1 MEQAILHDKCLA
13 GMVLTAVGDAL
24 GWPYEFPRRTIGI
37 KEFVPGQLR
46 SFQQRMG
53 SRGVML
59 TKLKPIE
66 KGAYS
71 DDTQMTLM
79 TARALLA
86 KNEDAHFMREMVYF
100 LEYQRGGGRRVKGA
114 ARAYVAHTTPWTSET
129 SHEYFE
135 GGSNGGIMRQ
145 FPIAIQHR
153 LDESPEPLLNHLVHH
168 VLLTHGHPAA
178 LIGSMIIGLAQHYAL
193 RHTTPME
200 PLAFLNYVLDHKHL
214 WSTLPVASFPDGWLN
229 RYQFVMKCDYQD
241 TWQEIATIFETQ
253 LTTLQDYLNRSEDE
267 QFILTELSV
276 QKKPRGYGL
285 PTTIG
290 VLYYLERYLQNPV
303 EGLINCTSNSKIDCD
318 TQGAI
323 LGSILGALHGTA
335 IIPDDWY
342 NGQDGPYIRQL
353 AHYLLADNPQQA
365 YATAINEALQA
376 SEYKDWKPT
385 PLGPARFETPTVIA
399 DFKTTTTYQQTCHSI
414 LGQTFYIMHR
424 EKK

>member
-1 MEQAILHDKCLA
+1 MEQAMLHDKCLA
-13 GMVLTAVGDAL
+13 GMILTAVGDAL
-24 GWPYEFPRRTIGI
+24 GWPYENPRRTIGI
-37 KEFVPGQLR
+37 KEFIPGQLR
-46 SFQQRMG
+46 AFQQRMG

-66 KGAYS
+66 KGTYS

-86 KNEDAHFMREMVYF
+86 ENEDAHFIREMVYF
-100 LEYQRGGGRRVKGA
+100 LEYQRGGGRRVKSA
-114 ARAYVAHTTPWTSET
+114 ARAYAAHTTPWASET

-153 LDESPEPLLNHLVHH
+153 LDESPEPLLSHLVHH

-200 PLAFLNYVLDHKHL
+200 SMAFLHYVLDHKHL
-214 WSTLPVASFPDGWLN
+214 WSTLPVANFPTGWLE
-229 RYQFVMKCDYQD
+229 RYKFVMGHDYQD
-241 TWQEIATIFETQ
+241 TWQLIATIFETQ
-253 LTTLQDYLNRSEDE
+253 LTTLQDYLSRDEDE

-276 QKKPRGYGL
+276 QKKPRGYGV

-290 VLYYLERYLQNPV
+290 VIYYLERYLQTPI
-303 EGLINCTSNSKIDCD
+303 EGLKRCTTNSKVDSD
-318 TQGAI
+318 TLGAI
-323 LGSILGALHGTA
+323 LGSILGALHGTS
-335 IIPDDWY
+335 IILDDWY
-342 NGQDGPYIRQL
+342 NVQDGSYIQKL
-353 AHYLLADNPQQA
+353 ANCLLADTPQQA
-365 YATAINEALQA
+365 YQEAIDKALQA
-376 SEYKDWKPT
+376 SEYKNWKQT
-385 PLGPARFETPTVIA
+385 PLGPARFEVPAVIA
-399 DFKTTTTYQQTCHSI
+399 EFKTTTTYEQTCHSV
-414 LGQTFYIMHR
+414 LGQTFYIVHR